1 MKEPK
6 FTKEDIRTQIIAF
19 SIVAIIICA
28 MAYVDHTHKKSRED
42 MIKRQQLE
50 IALEKDRMQQIETE
64 ANRLRPDSAYMENHS
79 ASEQASSAN
88 ASTSKASDPDRYQD
102 DLDYY
107 LDDPEDIITYP
118 EEIFDFNDD

>member
-28 MAYVDHTHKKSRED
+28 MAYVDHTNKKSRED

-50 IALEKDRMQQIETE
+50 IASEKERMQRIEAE
-64 ANRLRPDSAYMENHS
+64 ANQLRVDSVGIRKPSGFERA
-79 ASEQASSAN
+79 ASGN
-88 ASTSKASDPDRYQD
+88 ATSSKASDPDRYQD

>member
-28 MAYVDHTHKKSRED
+28 MAYVDHTNKKSRED

-50 IALEKDRMQQIETE
+50 IALEKERMQQIEAE
-64 ANRLRPDSAYMENHS
+64 ANQLRPDSAYMENHS
-79 ASEQASSAN
+79 ASEQTSSVK
-88 ASTSKASDPDRYQD
+88 ASTSKTSDPDRYQD

>member
-42 MIKRQQLE
+42 MIRRQQLE
-50 IALEKDRMQQIETE
+50 IALEKKRMQRIEAET
-64 ANRLRPDSAYMENHS
+64 NQLGLDSVGIRNHS
-79 ASEQASSAN
+79 VSEQAASGTATSS
-88 ASTSKASDPDRYQD
+88 KISDPDRYQD

>member
-6 FTKEDIRTQIIAF
+6 FTKEDIGTQIIAF

-50 IALEKDRMQQIETE
+50 IALEKERMQRIEAE
-64 ANRLRPDSAYMENHS
+64 ANQLKRDSVGTGNHYIS
-79 ASEQASSAN
+79 EPAASVTASS
-88 ASTSKASDPDRYQD
+88 SKASDPDRYQD

-107 LDDPEDIITYP
+107 LDDPEDIISYP
-118 EEIFDFNDD
+118 EEIFDANDD

>member
-28 MAYVDHTHKKSRED
+28 MAYVDHTRKKSRED
-42 MIKRQQLE
+42 MIKRQQIE
-50 IALEKDRMQQIETE
+50 IAMEKERLQRIETE
-64 ANRLRPDSAYMENHS
+64 ANRLKHDSVYMENHS
-79 ASEQASSAN
+79 ASEQASSVN

>member
-28 MAYVDHTHKKSRED
+28 MAYVDYTNKKSRED

-50 IALEKDRMQQIETE
+50 VALEKEHMQRIEAE
-64 ANRLRPDSAYMENHS
+64 ANQLRLDSVGIRKHS
-79 ASEQASSAN
+79 VSERVKSGTTSS
-88 ASTSKASDPDRYQD
+88 SKVSNPDRYQD

>member
-50 IALEKDRMQQIETE
+50 IALEKERMQRIETE
-64 ANRLRPDSAYMENHS
+64 TNQLRVDSVGIRKPSGFER
-79 ASEQASSAN
+79 ASSGN
-88 ASTSKASDPDRYQD
+88 ATSSKASDPDRYQD

>member
-28 MAYVDHTHKKSRED
+28 MAYVDHTNKKSRED

-50 IALEKDRMQQIETE
+50 IAMEKKRLQQIETE

-79 ASEQASSAN
+79 ASEQTSSVN

>member
-6 FTKEDIRTQIIAF
+6 FTKEEIRLQIIAF

-28 MAYVDHTHKKSRED
+28 MVYVDHTRKKSRED
-42 MIKRQQLE
+42 MIKRQQIE
-50 IALEKDRMQQIETE
+50 IAMEKERLQRIETE
-64 ANRLRPDSAYMENHS
+64 ANRLKHDSVYMENHS
-79 ASEQASSAN
+79 ASEQASSVN